1 MKKCPY
7 CAEDIQDAAIK
18 CRYCGEYLKK
28 RLKFQGCFI
37 GCLATF
43 VVMLILLIIFTYL
56 IFSIPGFIF
65 NKIFYGMY
73 PGPGQRHYKDM
84 PFTGGGIQGIIR
96 DLSQAYKAFLDRF
109 SNSFNQDSSGYRMTF

>member
-28 RLKFQGCFI
+28 KPKYRGCLI

-43 VVMLILLIIFTYL
+43 AVALILFIIFIYL

-65 NKIFYGMY
+65 NKIVYGMF
-73 PGPGQRHYKDM
+73 PGPSHHQDM

-96 DLSQAYKAFLDRF
+96 DFSQTFKEFLDRF
-109 SNSFNQDSSGYRMTF
+109 SNFFHQDSDSYRMTF